1 LSHDSTL
8 VNFLIGVLR
17 AVVTQLILYTLH
29 ATWLVLLGKVCEV
42 LANLHEDIL
51 MVAVMDGETAS
62 DVYLK
67 KGVPFPQEQA
77 WKQMILKMQIMISL
91 ARNTKSFLGAFDHLL
106 LRHEFGDIFV
116 FPISH
121 EKVLF
126 VVAKS
131 ASESALVS
139 LIRRNMLIASRE

>member
-1 LSHDSTL
+1 M
-8 VNFLIGVLR
+8 
-17 AVVTQLILYTLH
+17 TQLILYTLR
-29 ATWLVLLGKVCEV
+29 ATWLTLLGKVCEV

-51 MVAVMDGETAS
+51 LVAVMDGETTS

-67 KGVPFPQEQA
+67 KGVPFPQQQA

-106 LRHEFGDIFV
+106 LRHEFGDILV

-131 ASESALVS
+131 TSEGALVS
-139 LIRRNMLIASRE
+139 LIRRNMLIASGD